1 MKQPDEVFRHSPV
14 PAAIVD
20 IPSMRL
26 TPNGPFSA
34 LLRFGGSEAVEPNLA
49 DLVSA
54 QDWPVVENVFS
65 GVASGLVESCHG
77 RGRLRLRRG
86 GDLDVLAW
94 VRPADGSRPCT
105 RALLSVVPAG
115 GASALAEPWVPRV
128 DLKRVAFGSL
138 DHDWRFSE
146 LSPDAAELLG
156 WNLEDYRGSPLQRAV
171 HPDDVPLLL
180 LTLGR
185 SAAERRAVAT
195 RLRVRGPGDEWT
207 LVRCTVSP
215 LCDHTPARFGLGLWL
230 LPRSDDL
237 ETATERASRLEGH
250 LWRIAAEVQ
259 AAGISDLP
267 NSAGSW
273 WADPVLRG
281 LSERQSDILRRL
293 ISGERVRTIA
303 RSLFLSESTVR
314 NHLCAIYR
322 KVGVHSQSELLT
334 RLRASPATSPGR

>member
-1 MKQPDEVFRHSPV
+1 
-14 PAAIVD
+14 
-20 IPSMRL
+20 
-26 TPNGPFSA
+26 
-34 LLRFGGSEAVEPNLA
+34 
-49 DLVSA
+49 
-54 QDWPVVENVFS
+54 
-65 GVASGLVESCHG
+65 
-77 RGRLRLRRG
+77 
-86 GDLDVLAW
+86 
-94 VRPADGSRPCT
+94 
-105 RALLSVVPAG
+105 
-115 GASALAEPWVPRV
+115 V